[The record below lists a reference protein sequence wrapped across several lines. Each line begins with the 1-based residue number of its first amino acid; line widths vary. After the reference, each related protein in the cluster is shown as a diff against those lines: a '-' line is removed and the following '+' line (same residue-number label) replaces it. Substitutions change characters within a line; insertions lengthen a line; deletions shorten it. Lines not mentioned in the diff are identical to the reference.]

1 MELFNTHGGKSADA
15 PKQSSNNLRPIM
27 KNLAAKLAIPQLPKS
42 AMFWTGIGILLFFIV
57 VAVLGPL
64 FIHGDPNAFS
74 NESLAAPSLQ
84 HLLGTTLTGQD
95 VFSQLVIGTKL
106 TLLSGFVAGIIAT
119 TLSVIMGLVSG
130 YLGGWADDILSLI
143 TNIFLVIPGAPL
155 AIVLSSY
162 VPNTSVWPIVI
173 IVGLTNWAWGARVL
187 RSQTLTMRDRDF
199 IQASKLGGE
208 NNFRIIFFDI
218 MPNLIAIVASS
229 FIFTTIYAILTE
241 IGLAFLGLGNILAV
255 SWGNMLYWAQ
265 NSGTLLSA
273 WWWFLPPGLCVALLG
288 SSLAFINF
296 GLDTIVN
303 PKLSIVKPK
312 KRGKKAAE

>member
-173 IVGLTNWAWGARVL
+173 IVGLTNWAWGGAR
-187 RSQTLTMRDRDF
+187 
-199 IQASKLGGE
+199 
-208 NNFRIIFFDI
+208 
-218 MPNLIAIVASS
+218 IAIAN
-229 FIFTTIYAILTE
+229 TDDAR
-241 IGLAFLGLGNILAV
+241 
-255 SWGNMLYWAQ
+255 
-265 NSGTLLSA
+265 
-273 WWWFLPPGLCVALLG
+273 P
-288 SSLAFINF
+288 
-296 GLDTIVN
+296 
-303 PKLSIVKPK
+303 
-312 KRGKKAAE
+312 